1 MTEHGHHHH
10 RRKDSSTIFKERSLR
25 AIALRKKAEK
35 ILKVGMIVLAI
46 IMGTLVVLSYIIGK

>member
-10 RRKDSSTIFKERSLR
+10 RRKDNASIFKERSLR

-35 ILKVGMIVLAI
+35 ILKVGMIILAI
-46 IMGTLVVLSYIIGK
+46 IMGTLVVLSYVIGK